1 MRLKPADIPGVSI
14 KNILNN
20 ESNKGKEAAQ
30 TTPASLSVQENN
42 DFSQNDLTACWKEYI
57 QSILGKKILATTM
70 QSCTPVLKEN
80 YFIEVSV
87 DNPIQEKEILNERN
101 DLVAFL
107 SQKLKNGK
115 IHIYVKV
122 NEQGEN
128 KKSLSPQERFKSML
142 ERNPNIEHLRSEL
155 GLEID

>member
-1 MRLKPADIPGVSI
+1 MPGISI

-20 ESNKGKEAAQ
+20 GSKEKEVIQ
-30 TTPASLSVQENN
+30 TVSAPSIQEIN
-42 DFSQNDLTACWKEYI
+42 DFSQNDLTACWKDYI
-57 QSILGKKILATTM
+57 QSIPEKKILSTTM
-70 QSCTPVLKEN
+70 ESCIPVLKEN
-80 YFIEVSV
+80 YFIEVPV

-101 DLVAFL
+101 DLTAFL
-107 SQKLKNGK
+107 SRKLKNGK

-128 KKSLSPQERFKSML
+128 KKSLSYQERFKSML

>member
-1 MRLKPADIPGVSI
+1 MPGISI

-20 ESNKGKEAAQ
+20 DGNKGKEVIQ
-30 TTPASLSVQENN
+30 TTPTSSVQEIS

-57 QSILGKKILATTM
+57 QSIPEKKILASTM
-70 QSCTPVLKEN
+70 QSCIPVLKEN
-80 YFIEVSV
+80 HFIEVLV

-101 DLVAFL
+101 ELIKFL
-107 SQKLKNGK
+107 SERLKNGK
-115 IHIYVKV
+115 IHVYVRV

-128 KKSLSPQERFKSML
+128 KKSFSPQERFKSML
-142 ERNPNIEHLRSEL
+142 ERNPNIEHLRAEL

>member
-1 MRLKPADIPGVSI
+1 MPGISI

-20 ESNKGKEAAQ
+20 DRNKEKEVTQ
-30 TTPASLSVQENN
+30 TASTPSIQETN
-42 DFSQNDLTACWKEYI
+42 DFSQNDLVACWKEYI
-57 QSILGKKILATTM
+57 QSIPEKKILSTTM

-80 YFIEVSV
+80 YFVEVPV

-101 DLVAFL
+101 DLIAFL
-107 SQKLKNGK
+107 SKKLKNGK
-115 IHIYVKV
+115 IHIYIKV

-155 GLEID
+155 GLEVD

>member
-1 MRLKPADIPGVSI
+1 MPGISI

-20 ESNKGKEAAQ
+20 DRNKEKEVAQ
-30 TTPASLSVQENN
+30 TAATTSVGEIN
-42 DFSQNDLTACWKEYI
+42 DFSQNDLTTCWKEYI
-57 QSILGKKILATTM
+57 LSIPEKKILSTTM

-80 YFIEVSV
+80 YFIEVPV

-101 DLVAFL
+101 DLIKFL

-115 IHIYVKV
+115 INIYVKV

-128 KKSLSPQERFKSML
+128 KKSLSDQERFKSML
-142 ERNPNIEHLRSEL
+142 ERNPNIEHLRLDL
-155 GLEID
+155 GLEIM